1 MPPSS
6 PSPPQ
11 PASQHPA
18 SPGSQRQ
25 DRIFYYFLP
34 QEHIKEAPRSS
45 ASGILQYCICSYS
58 IHVQLLNGPLSKC
71 LPRPMLLNFSVH
83 RWELVFPT
91 LYSRRS
97 TVRLYEDM
105 AFFYIHF
112 VSVQIMFF
120 VTSKASLL
128 RVHMSCADSVWR
140 IRICSTLILRI
151 RIPVNN
157 TDLGALFL
165 I

>member
-1 MPPSS
+1 
-6 PSPPQ
+6 
-11 PASQHPA
+11 
-18 SPGSQRQ
+18 
-25 DRIFYYFLP
+25 
-34 QEHIKEAPRSS
+34 
-45 ASGILQYCICSYS
+45 
-58 IHVQLLNGPLSKC
+58 
-71 LPRPMLLNFSVH
+71 MLLNFSVH

-165 I
+165 ILSFFYVSNN